1 MKKSVSLSRICLVV
15 CIVILL
21 ATAIVTSPLGSLLP
35 VFGFVALLAVIPLV
49 SGKRTQKV
57 MAAVIIAI
65 AVTLIIVSFED
76 FKLQR
81 QRLRRMRKTHIQYQ
95 ISAIAQSN
103 DSFQS
108 HSSLAFCTLNTF
120 NRCSEFRQSFEREI
134 MPVTPFH
141 LGPGIALKSVA
152 PRHFSFTIFAFTQI
166 LIDLEALYYFTQYE
180 NC

>member
-81 QRLRRMRKTHIQYQ
+81 QRLKRMRKTHIPHQ
-95 ISAIAQSN
+95 ISPLHNPTIV
-103 DSFQS
+103 
-108 HSSLAFCTLNTF
+108 F
-120 NRCSEFRQSFEREI
+120 NPISTWR
-134 MPVTPFH
+134 
-141 LGPGIALKSVA
+141 
-152 PRHFSFTIFAFTQI
+152 FAR
-166 LIDLEALYYFTQYE
+166 
-180 NC
+180 